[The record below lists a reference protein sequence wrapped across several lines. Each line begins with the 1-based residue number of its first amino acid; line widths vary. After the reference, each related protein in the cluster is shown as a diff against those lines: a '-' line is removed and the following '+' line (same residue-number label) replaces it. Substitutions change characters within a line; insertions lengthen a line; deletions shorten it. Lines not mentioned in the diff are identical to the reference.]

1 MSEAEVKLTPLEY
14 AVFGV
19 LCAAKRE
26 TGPEGARRIYRI
38 QDRLDNWDDQAVER
52 AMVRLLELGWA
63 RQTDE
68 LFPGM
73 AHFEATTIGS

>member
-1 MSEAEVKLTPLEY
+1 VSEEAKLTPLEY
-14 AVFGV
+14 AVYGV

-26 TGPEGARRIYRI
+26 TGPDGARRIYRI

-68 LFPGM
+68 IFPGM
-73 AHFEATTIGS
+73 VHFEATTMGS